1 MGYEML
7 MKTALRLCVLLLAG
21 LGLTACAEGGL
32 IIHAAKQ
39 AQGGRSG
46 PPGSGYKIGNPYQ
59 INGVWYYPAEDYSYS
74 ETGIASWY
82 GPGFHGKKTGNGETY
97 DQNDITAAHRT
108 LPMPSIVKVTNL
120 ENGRELKVRINDRGP
135 YAHGRIIDLSRR
147 SAQLLGVDQVGT
159 ARVKVEILADESRQ
173 IAAAAGANV
182 EANPPGITAAPR
194 DSVAAQS
201 LPPPSGGK
209 SNPGK
214 PTSAAPQ
221 QAAPP
226 PVNRPKAE
234 PLPDLRV
241 QDVRTVPV
249 GPTSLFVQAGAFSR
263 FDNANKVKA
272 KLSTLGSVNIMQ
284 HDSGGQPMFRVR
296 LGPIQTTKEADAMLE
311 KVVATGYPEAR
322 IIVD

>member
-1 MGYEML
+1 
-7 MKTALRLCVLLLAG
+7 
-21 LGLTACAEGGL
+21 L

-46 PPGSGYKIGNPYQ
+46 PEDGGYKVGKPYQ
-59 INGVWYYPAEDYSYS
+59 INGVWYYPAEDFNYN

-82 GPGFHGKKTGNGETY
+82 GPGFHGKKTANGDTY

-120 ENGRELKVRINDRGP
+120 DNGRVLKVRVNDRGP

-147 SAQLLGVDQVGT
+147 SAQLLGVEKTGT
-159 ARVKVEILADESRQ
+159 ARVKVEILAEESRQ
-173 IAAAAGANV
+173 LVASKGGNV
-182 EANPPGITAAPR
+182 EANPPGVSAAPR

-209 SNPGK
+209 GSAGK
-214 PTSAAPQ
+214 DNLPQ

-226 PVNRPKAE
+226 PVNRHKVE

-241 QDVRTVPV
+241 QDVHTVPV
-249 GPTSLFVQAGAFSR
+249 SQTNLFVQAGAFSR

-296 LGPIQTTKEADAMLE
+296 VGPIQTTKEADAMLE
-311 KVVATGYPEAR
+311 RVVSTGYPEAR

>member
-1 MGYEML
+1 VGYEML
-7 MKTALRLCVLLLAG
+7 TKIALRLCVLIVTGLVLA
-21 LGLTACAEGGL
+21 ACAEGGL

-46 PPGSGYKIGNPYQ
+46 PPGSGYKVGNPYQ
-59 INGVWYYPAEDYSYS
+59 INGVWYYPAEDYGYS

-82 GPGFHGKKTGNGETY
+82 GPGFHGKKTANGETY

-108 LPMPSIVKVTNL
+108 LPMPSLVKVTNL

-147 SAQLLGVDQVGT
+147 SAQLLGVEQSGT

-173 IAAAAGANV
+173 MAAAAGANI
-182 EANPPGITAAPR
+182 ETNPPGVTAAPR
-194 DSVAAQS
+194 DSVVAQS
-201 LPPPSGGK
+201 LPPPPGGK
-209 SNPGK
+209 GMAGGSQP
-214 PTSAAPQ
+214 PA

-226 PVNRPKAE
+226 PINRPKAE
-234 PLPDLRV
+234 ALPDLRV

-249 GPTSLFVQAGAFSR
+249 GPTNLFVQAGAFSR

-272 KLSTLGSVNIMQ
+272 KLSNLGSVNIMQ